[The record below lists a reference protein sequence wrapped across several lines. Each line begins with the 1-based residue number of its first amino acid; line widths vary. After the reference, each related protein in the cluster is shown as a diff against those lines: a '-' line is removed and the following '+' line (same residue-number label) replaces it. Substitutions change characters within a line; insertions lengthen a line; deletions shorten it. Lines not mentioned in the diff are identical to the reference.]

1 MERAHVPVL
10 EALAS
15 IPERRLSDWRCPVD
29 HAGTVLHA
37 AELRDEVCSSGWSHA
52 LCPAIQDPLGLGGP
66 VSPVALEL
74 SL

>member
-29 HAGTVLHA
+29 HAGTVLQSSEMRCA
-37 AELRDEVCSSGWSHA
+37 AQAGPMLCA
-52 LCPAIQDPLGLGGP
+52 LPFRTHWAWE
-66 VSPVALEL
+66 AL
-74 SL
+74 